1 MTSLEFAQ
9 LLLRKAAQD
18 EFVVRTLS
26 PNPEAP
32 DEAIGFHAQQAVE
45 KALKAVLAFKGIS
58 YRWRHDIV
66 ELLDLL
72 KENGVTVP
80 AEIEEARR
88 LNPFAVELR
97 YGDMPDDTF
106 ERLDRAW
113 SLRCVEQ
120 AREWAEA
127 QVLTGSGPAEE
138 GARVPKD
145 S

>member
-1 MTSLEFAQ
+1 MNSLEFAQ

-26 PNPEAP
+26 PDPEAP

-45 KALKAVLAFKGIS
+45 KALKAVLASKGVS

-97 YGDMPDDTF
+97 YGDLPDDTL
-106 ERLDRAW
+106 ERLDRVW
-113 SLRCVEQ
+113 SMKCVEQ
-120 AREWAEA
+120 AREWAETLIA
-127 QVLTGSGPAEE
+127 KGSEPDPTGG
-138 GARVPKD
+138 
-145 S
+145 